1 MIEKKANLARLL
13 AGMLTRAGGAVGSAM
28 KSPGL
33 VNYGVP
39 LAAGG
44 ATGAIAH
51 SQGATPYEST
61 MLGLAGGSL
70 VEPRLWRAAW
80 ANRAANPTEGPLGN
94 IIKGIMPAI
103 GRKAGFTGLAVAPRL
118 IDSVTGTAAN
128 LKDTTQNVKN
138 VTEEVARTTEGLG
151 SKINKSVESQL
162 GNYELG
168 SKNFA
173 QTLGNVAHL
182 TSEDGL
188 GGPLKDTA
196 KALGGAAGQLGN
208 AAGSIGDIGQSVKQ
222 TLPAI
227 TEAAKS
233 TAQGVERLSKLPE
246 TMNKGI
252 VDFKTW
258 LTQPEVQQR
267 LGYGAA
273 GLAGA
278 GALGMLYNSHKKRKE
293 NDERMEALKLLI
305 NR

>member
-13 AGMLTRAGGAVGSAM
+13 AGLLTRAGGAAGSAM

-33 VNYGVP
+33 ANYGVP
-39 LAAGG
+39 LVTGG

-70 VEPRLWRAAW
+70 VEPRLWRGAW

-118 IDSVTGTAAN
+118 IDSVTNTAAN

-138 VTEEVARTTEGLG
+138 VTGEVAKSTEGLG
-151 SKINKSVESQL
+151 EKFNKSVESQL

-173 QTLGNVAHL
+173 QTLGNVAQL

-188 GGPLKDTA
+188 GGPLKDTT
-196 KALGGAAGQLGN
+196 KALGN

-267 LGYGAA
+267 LGYGTA

-293 NDERMEALKLLI
+293 NDERMKALKLLI